1 MKINWKVRMKNKNF
15 WVALVPAL
23 LLLIQA
29 GAGIFG
35 FTFDLG
41 DLGSRLLTFVN
52 TAFALLSLLGVV
64 NDPTTQGLGDSDRAM
79 AYDRPKEG

>member
-1 MKINWKVRMKNKNF
+1 MKINWKVRIKNKNF

-29 GAGIFG
+29 GAAIFG

-41 DLGSRLLTFVN
+41 DLGNRLLTFVN